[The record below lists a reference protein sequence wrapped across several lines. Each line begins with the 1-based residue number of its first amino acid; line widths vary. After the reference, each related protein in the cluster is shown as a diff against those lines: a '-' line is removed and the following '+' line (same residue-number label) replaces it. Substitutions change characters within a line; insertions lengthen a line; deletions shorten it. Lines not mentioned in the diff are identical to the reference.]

1 LSSINGPEPLR
12 AGQSASSRS
21 LFRALAIAAMLLL
34 AALAAGPA
42 YAQDAGGG
50 APTPPVSDPAAPPPV
65 TDTTPSPPTQTPDS
79 PANTPPA
86 ESIPPPSD
94 QPVATDPGAGQSTPA
109 TNDSP
114 VDAGHKQPAR
124 PSDAFTTTTSGPSS
138 SATSP
143 SSSTAGP
150 SSDLTSSGTGHP
162 DSWLGQDTFVIDKTK
177 ATTDHEGLKT
187 VKRRFAGL
195 FLIGASTKATR
206 TEAKARRA
214 NETAK
219 VSAIGSGGPPTPGNP
234 LPREN
239 PFFNLLSGPSGIAAS
254 LMLASM
260 LAVLGAAFV
269 LPRDRLRAFRTPTVT
284 WSPLAY
290 VPPIELP
297 G

>member
-1 LSSINGPEPLR
+1 
-12 AGQSASSRS
+12 
-21 LFRALAIAAMLLL
+21 LFRALAIVAMLLL

-42 YAQDAGGG
+42 YAQDAGGD
-50 APTPPVSDPAAPPPV
+50 PTTPPVSESPPPSPVDQTPPADPAP
-65 TDTTPSPPTQTPDS
+65 TPD
-79 PANTPPA
+79 PTVNTPPA
-86 ESIPPPSD
+86 DITPPASET
-94 QPVATDPGAGQSTPA
+94 PVATDPGAGQSTPA

-114 VDAGHKQPAR
+114 ADAGHKQPAR
-124 PSDAFTTTTSGPSS
+124 PSDEFTTTTSGPSS

-143 SSSTAGP
+143 SSSSAGP
-150 SSDLTSSGTGHP
+150 SKDLTPSSTGHS
-162 DSWLGQDTFVIDKTK
+162 DSWLGQDTFVIDKTTT
-177 ATTDHEGLKT
+177 TTDHEGLKT

-219 VSAIGSGGPPTPGNP
+219 VSAIGSGGPPAPGNP
-234 LPREN
+234 LPNQN
-239 PFFNLLSGPSGIAAS
+239 PFFNLLSGPGGIAAS
-254 LMLASM
+254 LMLAST